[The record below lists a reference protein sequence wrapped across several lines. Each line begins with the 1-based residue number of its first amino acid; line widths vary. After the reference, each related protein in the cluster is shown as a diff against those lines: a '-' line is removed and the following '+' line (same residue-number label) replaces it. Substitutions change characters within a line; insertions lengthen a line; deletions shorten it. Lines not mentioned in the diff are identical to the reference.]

1 MYPSLLTLRYSF
13 SYFTLRLVHAIL
25 EFAEDLKNCRKVQFA
40 ECVFIF
46 ISDFCSSNSI
56 IHRYFSHSSH
66 LSIAS
71 WSTSEV
77 GALDPCG
84 HCDNCTRTP
93 ESIERRDVTLA
104 TWQILKVL
112 QAVRQGG
119 GRLTLGGLAV
129 LVRGGRKGSF
139 DVAVK
144 RRGRKAGD
152 DGAGKGSVDLDDLVG
167 GPVEMKKLVRRF
179 YSGNLFFFF
188 FFLDFS

>member
-1 MYPSLLTLRYSF
+1 MYPSLLTLRCGF
-13 SYFTLRLVHAIL
+13 SYLTLRLVHAIL
-25 EFAEDLKNCRKVQFA
+25 EFAENLRNCRKVQFA
-40 ECVFIF
+40 ECVFMF
-46 ISDFCSSNSI
+46 IPDFCPSNSI

-84 HCDNCTRTP
+84 HCDNCTRAP
-93 ESIERRDVTLA
+93 ESIERRDVTLV

-112 QAVRQGG
+112 QAVRQAG
-119 GRLTLGGLAV
+119 GRLTLGGLAA

-144 RRGRKAGD
+144 RRGKKVGD
-152 DGAGKGSVDLDDLVG
+152 DGAGKGNVDLDDLVG
-167 GPVEMKKLVRRF
+167 GPVEMKKLVGRF
-179 YSGNLFFFF
+179 CSGILFF
-188 FFLDFS
+188 

>member
-1 MYPSLLTLRYSF
+1 M
-13 SYFTLRLVHAIL
+13 HAIL
-25 EFAEDLKNCRKVQFA
+25 EFAEDLKKCRKVQFA
-40 ECVFIF
+40 EYIYSCSFAIF
-46 ISDFCSSNSI
+46 FPSNSI
-56 IHRYFSHSSH
+56 QSTIHRYFSHSSH

-93 ESIERRDVTLA
+93 GSIERRDVTLA

-112 QAVRQGG
+112 QAVRQAG
-119 GRLTLGGLAV
+119 GRLTLGGLAA

-144 RRGRKAGD
+144 RRGKAAGD
-152 DGAGKGSVDLDDLVG
+152 AAGKGNVDLDDLVG
-167 GPVEMKKLVRRF
+167 GPVEMKKLVGGF
-179 YSGNLFFFF
+179 ILASFCL
-188 FFLDFS
+188 L